1 MDVRGWANG
10 FSAGLRATCWHKVQ
24 CVACYP
30 IESSSSPASLEKV
43 LPIYRYW
50 TPYRC
55 TERSRFDGLVVTSA
69 ECASSVPPF
78 RGKLT
83 SLIAFVVIC
92 GDVLLDQW
100 VWGAPNAWFVFGT
113 MCLIAAACIT
123 LFAFIALIGLVTSL
137 AFHDGLLGQSQTN
150 QPTARDDAYFL

>member
-55 TERSRFDGLVVTSA
+55 TERSRFDGLVVTGA
-69 ECASSVPPF
+69 KCASSVPPLRKADFANCF
-78 RGKLT
+78 RSDLRRRTTRPMGLGRPKCM
-83 SLIAFVVIC
+83 V
-92 GDVLLDQW
+92 
-100 VWGAPNAWFVFGT
+100 
-113 MCLIAAACIT
+113 CL
-123 LFAFIALIGLVTSL
+123 
-137 AFHDGLLGQSQTN
+137 
-150 QPTARDDAYFL
+150 RDDVSDRSSLYYAICIYC